1 MHWLA
6 WALLGF
12 RFQETAMLGR
22 GIAAEVN
29 SAGIAASLSPLPR
42 GSAGSSVHGI
52 ELSVLAQWAFI
63 RLFGVVP
70 PLHTYPSDTPSGWVI
85 AATASHS
92 SRTDTPTNG
101 KRLVTPEEQY
111 VQCMDAAYS
120 AADKETC
127 LEMMRKA
134 EGLLRG
140 EFGAHSTNDG
150 PRERAL
156 AS

>member
-52 ELSVLAQWAFI
+52 ELSVLAQWAFHEALWRNPTI
-63 RLFGVVP
+63 AHLPFGC
-70 PLHTYPSDTPSGWVI
+70 TKQMSNCSY
-85 AATASHS
+85 
-92 SRTDTPTNG
+92 G
-101 KRLVTPEEQY
+101 KP
-111 VQCMDAAYS
+111 
-120 AADKETC
+120 
-127 LEMMRKA
+127 
-134 EGLLRG
+134 
-140 EFGAHSTNDG
+140 
-150 PRERAL
+150 
-156 AS
+156 